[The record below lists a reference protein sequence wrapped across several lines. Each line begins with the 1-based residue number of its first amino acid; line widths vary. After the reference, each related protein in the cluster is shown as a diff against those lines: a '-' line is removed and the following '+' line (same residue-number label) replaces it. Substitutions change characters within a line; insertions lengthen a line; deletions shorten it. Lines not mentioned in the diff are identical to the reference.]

1 MLANGQAFPSLNSYS
16 EGVTIA
22 DDGWV
27 DV

>member
-1 MLANGQAFPSLNSYS
+1 MLANGQAFPNLKSYS

-22 DDGWV
+22 DDGSV